1 MKNLYLFFTMKKTRL
16 ALIPFATLLLAWC
29 FNWNSVKEID
39 AENWVSNKWL
49 TAEEVFNNQIEQ
61 TQYII
66 DLDEF
71 LSYEIL
77 SEVEDKPYTAEYLV
91 SAKLDQDSAIQWGLE
106 ISQNKVVKA
115 HNLKNS
121 EISFDVEASMESWEL
136 DPFALSWNISLLYQ
150 DEKTYANLHNFWLY
164 MWEDNMTA
172 KMYSLLLDMIKEKW
186 IDLEMEEWAI
196 SSVMDG
202 FKLSYL
208 VWSIENMLKE
218 WDVKS
223 DTFTTRMS
231 EFVDAINSYVDLWI
245 YVDRLTLK
253 SSDNF
258 SYSELSDWS
267 IQKSFT
273 WSFEWTYSSFD
284 MSFVASKKWMDVHF
298 YNIKRIDANTQTFND
313 LNIENFFSIQ
323 EDKKSEY
330 KLNFWSVNWNE
341 KVANIEWTLKYSTP
355 VKLSAIFEL
364 IPENILT
371 WQKIS
376 WNIDW
381 KFTKKASNWNE
392 TVPELTWTIL
402 LLSELLS
409 SL

>member
-121 EISFDVEASMESWEL
+121 EISFDVGASVESWEL

-245 YVDRLTLK
+245 YVDGLTLK

-298 YNIKRIDANTQTFND
+298 YNIKRIDANTQTFKD
-313 LNIENFFSIQ
+313 VNIENFFSIQ
-323 EDKKSEY
+323 EEKKSEY

>member
-1 MKNLYLFFTMKKTRL
+1 MKNLYLFFTIKKTRL

>member
-121 EISFDVEASMESWEL
+121 EISFDVEASVESWEL

-245 YVDRLTLK
+245 YVDGLTLK

>member
-1 MKNLYLFFTMKKTRL
+1 M
-16 ALIPFATLLLAWC
+16 
-29 FNWNSVKEID
+29 
-39 AENWVSNKWL
+39 
-49 TAEEVFNNQIEQ
+49 
-61 TQYII
+61 
-66 DLDEF
+66 
-71 LSYEIL
+71 
-77 SEVEDKPYTAEYLV
+77 

-121 EISFDVEASMESWEL
+121 EISFDVEASVESWEL

-245 YVDRLTLK
+245 YVDGLTLK

-284 MSFVASKKWMDVHF
+284 MSFVASKKWMDVYF

>member
-121 EISFDVEASMESWEL
+121 EISFDVEASVESWEL

-245 YVDRLTLK
+245 YVDGLTLK

-284 MSFVASKKWMDVHF
+284 MSFVASKKWMDVYF

-323 EDKKSEY
+323 EEKKSEY